1 MISSTKLFT
10 DLQADFRQ
18 QTRLRAEQ
26 IELASNEKITEA
38 RQISNM
44 KIAEWNEN
52 SRTKQEQTKNDQLI
66 KRKQVEADFEAK
78 KSEL

>member
-78 KSEL
+78 KS